1 MSVCLMG
8 ILFSCGDTD
17 DAPDENTAPGENVA
31 PGVSVPT
38 PLSPEYGTGL
48 VSKAVQKS
56 FHAHYAQAVQKSF
69 HAHYAQAA
77 RVRPVAIKA
86 DDAIH
91 YPYDAIMVG
100 KIFRCTAD
108 TFSAPSFDK
117 ITELYMADFGVTG
130 PDINI
135 GENLLII
142 KYAGGEYSCLLNGGS
157 LSEEVFSSHKQ
168 LTDSAIVK
176 EFTYPYYNFFVRHN
190 GSKDYYL
197 GVTVKLSPEDTWK
210 DRPEEWFPL
219 NDPDEVD
226 ANDVYSLDELLGSPS
241 S

>member
-1 MSVCLMG
+1 MG
-8 ILFSCGDTD
+8 ILFSCGSTDT
-17 DAPDENTAPGENVA
+17 PDENDPD
-31 PGVSVPT
+31 VSVPT
-38 PLSPEYGTGL
+38 PPSSEYDGTAL

-56 FHAHYAQAVQKSF
+56 FHAHYV
-69 HAHYAQAA
+69 QAA
-77 RVRPVAIKA
+77 QVRNRRAAYPTAAIRA

-91 YPYDAIMVG
+91 YLYDAIKVG

-130 PDINI
+130 PGVNI
-135 GENLLII
+135 TDYLLII
-142 KYAGGEYSCLLNGGS
+142 KYADGEYSCLSNSGS

-197 GVTVKLSPEDTWK
+197 GVTVWLSPEDTWK

-219 NDPDEVD
+219 DDPDEVD